1 MIYSVCTVT
10 KEETFEVIESFL
22 KKNSEFFLENFINPL
37 DGTNTNGTLQIYPN
51 NHDGMFIARIRKGGV
66 KDGI

>member
-1 MIYSVCTVT
+1 MRKIYDSIMVHSIKLC
-10 KEETFEVIESFL
+10 E
-22 KKNSEFFLENFINPL
+22 KKNSEFYLESFINPI
-37 DGTNTNGTLQIYPN
+37 DGTNTDGTLQIYPN

>member
-22 KKNSEFFLENFINPL
+22 KKNSGIFLENFINPL
-37 DGTNTNGTLQIYPN
+37 DGTNTNGTLKYAQIIMTVCLLL
-51 NHDGMFIARIRKGGV
+51 GLEKVG
-66 KDGI
+66 

>member
-1 MIYSVCTVT
+1 MYSYKRRNFRGYRILL
-10 KEETFEVIESFL
+10 KEKFRI
-22 KKNSEFFLENFINPL
+22 FLENFINPL